1 MARLLIKTDGLENET
16 LELRFGVNHVGRD
29 PACDFAIIHPS
40 VSALHCELV
49 LSNDGVLIHDCDSTN
64 GTFVNGEPV
73 KEAWLR
79 AGQTVQLGRVTLFV
93 ENTDITITIPRYER
107 ERPAPPVV
115 LPGGAMLCARHPHLQ
130 VSYKCTHCGEVMC
143 GSCVHTLGRKGGRPL
158 FLCPLCSHP
167 CEFISAGEPPKK
179 KKTVL
184 QALHRT
190 VKLRMAHFFG
200 LSEPKK

>member
-1 MARLLIKTDGLENET
+1 MARLLIKTDGLENQT

-29 PACDFAIIHPS
+29 PACDFTIAHPS

-93 ENTDITITIPRYER
+93 ENTDIVITIPQYER
-107 ERPAPPVV
+107 ERPEPPVV

-130 VSYKCTHCGEVMC
+130 ATYKCTRCGEVMC
-143 GSCVHTLGRKGGRPL
+143 GSCVHALRRKGGRPL
-158 FLCPLCSHP
+158 LLCPLCSQP
-167 CEFISAGEPPKK
+167 CELIGIVEPPKK
-179 KKTVL
+179 KPML

-190 VKLRMAHFFG
+190 VKLRLAHFFG
-200 LSEPKK
+200 HSEPKK